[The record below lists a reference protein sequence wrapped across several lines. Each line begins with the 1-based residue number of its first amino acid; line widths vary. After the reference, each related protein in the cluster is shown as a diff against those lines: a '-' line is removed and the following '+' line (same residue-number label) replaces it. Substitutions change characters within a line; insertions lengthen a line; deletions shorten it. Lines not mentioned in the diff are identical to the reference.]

1 MPSPDVVQVDIP
13 EEANPAEY
21 NELVWFR
28 KRINAISGI
37 HFVNLV
43 LIIIGFA
50 LSIAS
55 IALGVQFTTVLPL
68 LAFAGSFFCNIF
80 INYITLFLTTPLFL
94 IVIIYG
100 IYSLTLFIL
109 FAVSSGMGSFS
120 LKELVAFVLDICLLP
135 IGVVLL
141 VLNLIVRKLMAKTME
156 HVMPNAPLPG
166 TALRYSYTKL
176 YTKMK
181 SMTDEAYIILGHN
194 EIGEQCQPMIIA
206 APEESHKPVLRDFEK
221 DRRKGIIR
229 SGGIGILRGS
239 HKNINP
245 EAISY
250 RYMAKTSLPLGS
262 DFVPSGVIK

>member
-13 EEANPAEY
+13 VEANLAEY
-21 NELVWFR
+21 NELMWFR

-37 HFVNLV
+37 HFVNLMM
-43 LIIIGFA
+43 IIIGFA

-80 INYITLFLTTPLFL
+80 INYITLFLSTPLFL
-94 IVIIYG
+94 VVIIYG
-100 IYSLTLFIL
+100 IYSLSLFIL
-109 FAVSSGMGSFS
+109 FAVSSGMRSFTS
-120 LKELVAFVLDICLLP
+120 KELAAFVLDICLLP
-135 IGVVLL
+135 IGTILT
-141 VLNLIVRKLMAKTME
+141 VLNLVIRKLMTKTME

-166 TALRYSYTKL
+166 TALRYSYTKA
-176 YTKMK
+176 YAKMIP
-181 SMTDEAYIILGHN
+181 MNDEAYIILGHN
-194 EIGEQCQPMIIA
+194 EIGEQCQPLIIA
-206 APEESHKPVLRDFEK
+206 APEDKHKPMLREFEK

-250 RYMAKTSLPLGS
+250 RYVAKTSLPLGS

>member
-1 MPSPDVVQVDIP
+1 MPTPDVVQVDIP
-13 EEANPAEY
+13 AEANPTEY
-21 NELVWFR
+21 NDLIWFR
-28 KRINAISGI
+28 TRINAISGL
-37 HFVNLV
+37 HFLNLV

-55 IALGVQFTTVLPL
+55 LGLGLQFTTVLPL

-80 INYITLFLTTPLFL
+80 FNYITLFLLTPLFL
-94 IVIIYG
+94 IVVIYG
-100 IYSLTLFIL
+100 IYSLSLFIL
-109 FAVSSGMGSFS
+109 FAVSSGIGSFS
-120 LKELVAFVLDICLLP
+120 PKELTAFILDICLLP
-135 IGVVLL
+135 LGVILI
-141 VLNLIVRKLMAKTME
+141 VLNLVVRKLMVKTME

-166 TALRYSYTKL
+166 TALRYSYTKA

-181 SMTDEAYIILGHN
+181 SMSDEAYIILGHSD
-194 EIGEQCQPMIIA
+194 IGEQCQPLIIA
-206 APEESHKPVLRDFEK
+206 APEENHKPALREFEK

-250 RYMAKTSLPLGS
+250 RYMAKTFLPLGS